1 MWQRVGQ
8 FVSVSMQSRAHC
20 GPSPDRRIEVWP
32 SELADGRQPR
42 YPAAA
47 ISIR

>member
-1 MWQRVGQ
+1 MWGR
-8 FVSVSMQSRAHC
+8 FVSVSMQSRAHSGPEPDC
-20 GPSPDRRIEVWP
+20 GIEAWP
-32 SELADGRQPR
+32 SDLADGRQPR

>member
-1 MWQRVGQ
+1 MAACGALAPA
-8 FVSVSMQSRAHC
+8 SMQSRAHR
-20 GPSPDRRIEVWP
+20 GPAPERRVEAWP